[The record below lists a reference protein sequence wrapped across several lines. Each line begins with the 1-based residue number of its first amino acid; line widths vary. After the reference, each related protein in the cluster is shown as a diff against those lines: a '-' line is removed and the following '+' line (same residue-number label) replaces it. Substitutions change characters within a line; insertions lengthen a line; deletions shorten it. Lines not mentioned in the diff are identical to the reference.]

1 MGKPSGPKPQ
11 RLLVGLSPV
20 LFQLFYFSEKNILHN
35 KKNDK
40 KKQGTLKHLLI
51 VFSGTFFCATVVSF
65 ITNSAVEHITA
76 VYLVFLIL
84 LLVVGVG
91 VIFDAIGVAS
101 MSANIVPFN
110 ARSARK
116 APGAAITLKLLRKAD
131 VVANTCCDVIGD
143 VCGIVSGAL
152 GATLVVI
159 IGDSVINT
167 VILSALM
174 AGLVSSLTVG
184 GKAMMKGVAIR
195 NADRI
200 METVGI
206 ILDYRHWKELFN
218 RKNKS
223 EGV

>member
-1 MGKPSGPKPQ
+1 MT
-11 RLLVGLSPV
+11 
-20 LFQLFYFSEKNILHN
+20 N

-65 ITNSAVEHITA
+65 ITNSVVEHITA
-76 VYLVFLIL
+76 VYLVFFIL

-159 IGDSVINT
+159 IGDDIFDT
-167 VILSALM
+167 VLLSALM

-184 GKAMMKGVAIR
+184 GKALMKGVAIR

-200 METVGI
+200 METVGV
-206 ILDYRHWKELFN
+206 ILDYRHWKELFH

-223 EGV
+223 EGA

>member
-1 MGKPSGPKPQ
+1 MT
-11 RLLVGLSPV
+11 
-20 LFQLFYFSEKNILHN
+20 N

-206 ILDYRHWKELFN
+206 ILDCRHWKELFN

>member
-1 MGKPSGPKPQ
+1 
-11 RLLVGLSPV
+11 LT
-20 LFQLFYFSEKNILHN
+20 N

>member
-1 MGKPSGPKPQ
+1 M
-11 RLLVGLSPV
+11 
-20 LFQLFYFSEKNILHN
+20 NN
-35 KKNDK
+35 KKDK

-143 VCGIVSGAL
+143 ICGIVSGAL

-159 IGDSVINT
+159 IGDGFQST
-167 VILSALM
+167 VVLSALM
-174 AGLVSSLTVG
+174 AGMVSSLTVG
-184 GKAMMKGVAIR
+184 GKAIMKGIAIH

-206 ILDYRHWKELFN
+206 LLDYRHWKELFQ

-223 EGV
+223 EGA